1 MNEYK
6 FEDLKI
12 GLTES
17 FEVVVT
23 QQMMNDFLNI
33 SGDNNPLHVDE
44 EFAKKQGYDNKVVY
58 GLLTTSFISKLVG
71 VLLPGKYCL
80 LQGIETKYLRPVY
93 VGDTLTVTGTIDE
106 LHESVKRASVKVV
119 IVNQDNKK
127 ILRGKV
133 ELGFL
138 ESNNYGK

>member
-106 LHESVKRASVKVV
+106 LHESVKRASVKVT

>member
-6 FEDLKI
+6 FEDLKT

-23 QQMMNDFLNI
+23 QQMMNDFLSI
-33 SGDNNPLHVDE
+33 SGDINPLHVDE
-44 EFAKKQGYDNKVVY
+44 EFAKKQGYDSKVVY

-80 LQGIETKYLRPVY
+80 LQGLSIIYKNPVFI
-93 VGDTLTVTGTIDE
+93 GDELVVEGTVDE
-106 LHESVKRASVKVV
+106 LHQSVRRCVIKIDIRNQNKQKV
-119 IVNQDNKK
+119 I
-127 ILRGKV
+127 RGKADI
-133 ELGFL
+133 GFL
-138 ESNNYGK
+138 LYE

>member
-106 LHESVKRASVKVV
+106 LHESVKRASVKVT

-127 ILRGKV
+127 VLKGKV
-133 ELGFL
+133 ELGML
-138 ESNNYGK
+138 NYEKH